1 MITRLRSVRR
11 DEQAGFT
18 LVELLVTMTIMAI
31 AFIVILGAISV
42 FFSSTRCTARRPT
55 STRRCG
61 RTSRSWP
68 MRRYVDC
75 ATSTAYNAVPVP
87 AGFTASVQPKY
98 WDGINPN
105 PAVYGPTCP
114 TPATDK
120 GAQQLTVTLTRN
132 ADGQQDSLVIVK
144 RDEVQ
149 P

>member
-18 LVELLVTMTIMAI
+18 LVEVLVTMSIIAI
-31 AFIVILGAISV
+31 AFIVLLGAISV
-42 FFSSTRCTARRPT
+42 FFSSTRIHRA
-55 STRRCG
+55 SADLDAAM
-61 RTSRSWP
+61 RTYVEKLADAS
-68 MRRYVDC
+68 YVDC
-75 ATSTAYNAVPVP
+75 ATATSYNTVAVP

-114 TPATDK
+114 APDK

-132 ADGQQDSLVIVK
+132 TDGQNDSLVIVK
-144 RDEVQ
+144 RDKVQ